1 MTKTVV
7 VRTLFAAAAACA
19 LLALAGCGQGKAKGP
34 LGSADNPI
42 RMAFVP
48 SLETG
53 QITTSA
59 EKLADAIEEKTGYT
73 IKVDVPVS
81 YAAVI
86 EALGAGRV
94 DVAWFNPLSYVLAH
108 DKYGA
113 DVLLITERDEHTDY
127 FGIILVREDSSIRS
141 IEDLK
146 GKRFA
151 FVDPLSTSGTLYP
164 KQLLLEKGV
173 EPDKDIQPIYAG
185 GHDKAIIA
193 LYNKQVDACSCYG
206 GYESD
211 ARDRV
216 VKTVPD
222 IKRKTRILAQTAKI
236 PNDNVS
242 VSKEVPQEVREK
254 LRSALLEIA
263 NSKEGSQM
271 LMDVADIS
279 GLEPSTDSDYTT
291 LREMVNAV
299 GLNVE
304 KAVKGDAP
312 AKKPA
317 AGKKP

>member
-1 MTKTVV
+1 MRNV
-7 VRTLFAAAAACA
+7 AALVLAVAMA
-19 LLALAGCGQGKAKGP
+19 LGLCGCSSGPKSP
-34 LGSADNPI
+34 LGSPDNPI
-42 RMAFVP
+42 KMAFVP

-59 EKLADAIEEKTGYT
+59 EKLAKAIQDKTGYS

-113 DVLLITERDEHTDY
+113 DVLLITERDGHTDY
-127 FGIILVREDSSIRS
+127 FGIILVRKDGGIKKLQQ
-141 IEDLK
+141 LK
-146 GKRFA
+146 GKKFA

-164 KQLLLEKGV
+164 KQLLMENGV
-173 EPDKDIQPIYAG
+173 NPDKDLKSLFAG

-193 LYNKQVDACSCYG
+193 LYNKQVDGCSCYG
-206 GYESD
+206 GYNSD

-222 IKRKTRILAQTAKI
+222 IKKETTIIARTASI

-242 VSKEVPQEVREK
+242 VSKNLPPAMREK
-254 LRSALLEIA
+254 LRNALLQIA
-263 NSKEGSQM
+263 HSPGGSQM
-271 LMDVADIS
+271 LLDVADIS
-279 GLEPSTDSDYTT
+279 GLQPAKDSDYAS
-291 LREMVNAV
+291 LRKMIKTV
-299 GLNVE
+299 GLDVE
-304 KAVKGDAP
+304 QSVRSDVPKQPAP
-312 AKKPA
+312 KKKP
-317 AGKKP
+317 